1 MSLRV
6 KLYSAIGLLLAVG
19 LAMFVATVIITSA
32 QENDGLVINLAGRQ
46 RMLSQKMAKE
56 ALLYLE
62 ERRAGRDGAEIGKQV
77 KATARLFRETLT
89 ALADSGPAPVTA
101 DPDGEK
107 RDLPSPSEA
116 VRAQLLKVK
125 ALWEPYSAALDAILE
140 HQTLGGDFNKQNLAV
155 LGNMNQA
162 VTMMQAESESRVS
175 VLLLSQIIGIA
186 IMLLTTLVSFLAIQR
201 KLVRPLHTFSSAM
214 DIICKGDLT
223 QVCVNDQNDEIGLVA
238 RALTSMEDRLKD
250 VVSQAKDSTVT
261 MAERS
266 AGLNDMAA
274 TLAQNATRQAGSVS
288 EIASLME
295 GMRTNIATTA
305 SNSMETHHL
314 AMKAATDARQ
324 SGESVGT
331 ALEAITTIAGKI
343 TVIEEI
349 ARQTNLLALNAAIE
363 AARAGEHGKGFA
375 VVASEVRKLAERS
388 GQAAKEIGELS
399 ADTVNISN
407 QAGELLKLLVPDIE
421 KTAAMIEEINASS
434 SEQHRDTEMVGKAV
448 RDLDSGIQD
457 TARMARE
464 LSDTTEDLSGEAAGL
479 RQELLFFRTEGDN
492 ECQAPRRVFR
502 PRREPLPPAE
512 PSHGPAREIPRA
524 VKAPAPK
531 PAVAAAP
538 KPAVAA
544 APKPARPLR
553 GATVELDATPPLIVW
568 DDSIATGIE
577 LIDEQHQEL
586 IGLINRLNSAMQQG
600 KGKAVLGEILDELG
614 HYAVFH
620 FGQEEILFDKYGYP
634 ETDQHKAAHQKLL
647 SDTTTFIEQFKAGQ
661 TGMSRDLFF
670 FLKDWL
676 TNHIKGVDHRYIPFL
691 KEALENDK

>member
-19 LAMFVATVIITSA
+19 LAMFVATVVITSA
-32 QENDGLVINLAGRQ
+32 QNHDGLVINLAGRQ

-77 KATARLFRETLT
+77 KATSRLFRETLA

-116 VRAQLLKVK
+116 VRTQLLKVQ
-125 ALWEPYSAALDAILE
+125 ALWEPYSAAIDAILE
-140 HQTLGGDFNKQNLAV
+140 HQTLGGDFNKQSLAV
-155 LGNMNQA
+155 LVNMNQA
-162 VTMMQAESESRVS
+162 VTMMQAESESRVN
-175 VLLLSQIIGIA
+175 VLLLSQVIGIA
-186 IMLLTTLVSFLAIQR
+186 IMLLTTLISFLAIQR

-238 RALTSMEDRLKD
+238 RALTSMEERLKD

-399 ADTVNISN
+399 ADTVDISN
-407 QAGELLKLLVPDIE
+407 QAGDLLKLLVPDIE

-457 TARMARE
+457 TARMARQ
-464 LSDTTEDLSGEAAGL
+464 LSETTEELSGEASGL
-479 RQELLFFRTEGDN
+479 RQELLFFRTEGDK
-492 ECQAPRRVFR
+492 ECPAPPRVFK

-512 PSHGPAREIPRA
+512 PAYRPAGEAPRA
-524 VKAPAPK
+524 VKGPAPK
-531 PAVAAAP
+531 PAVAAAL
-538 KPAVAA
+538 
-544 APKPARPLR
+544 KPARPLR
-553 GATVELDATPPLIVW
+553 GAPVELDETPPLIVW

-620 FGQEEILFDKYGYP
+620 FEQEETLFDKYGYP
-634 ETDQHKAAHQKLL
+634 ETDQHKAVHRKLL
-647 SDTTTFIEQFKAGQ
+647 SDTTAFIEQFKAGQ

-676 TNHIKGVDHRYIPFL
+676 TNHIKGVDHRYVPFL
-691 KEALENDK
+691 KEAMENDT

>member
-19 LAMFVATVIITSA
+19 LAMFAATVIITSA

-77 KATARLFRETLT
+77 KTTSRLFQETLT

-107 RDLPSPSEA
+107 RNLPSPSGA
-116 VRAQLLKVK
+116 VRNQLLKVQQ
-125 ALWEPYSAALDAILE
+125 LWKTYGAALDDILKR
-140 HQTLGGDFNKQNLAV
+140 QTLGSDFNKQNLAV
-155 LGNMNQA
+155 LVNMNQA
-162 VTMMQAESESRVS
+162 VTMMQTESENRVD

-186 IMLLTTLVSFLAIQR
+186 IMLLTTLISFLAIQR

-223 QVCVNDQNDEIGLVA
+223 QVCVNDQNDEIGMVA
-238 RALTSMEDRLKD
+238 RALTSMENRLKD

-261 MAERS
+261 IAERS

-295 GMRTNIATTA
+295 GMRTTIATTA
-305 SNSMETHHL
+305 DNSRETHTL
-314 AMKAATDARQ
+314 ATKAAEDARR
-324 SGESVGT
+324 SGVSVGT

-388 GQAAKEIGELS
+388 GEAAKEIGELS
-399 ADTVNISN
+399 TDTVDISN

-434 SEQHRDTEMVGKAV
+434 SEQRRDTEMVGKAV
-448 RDLDSGIQD
+448 RDLDSGIQH

-464 LSDTTEDLSGEAAGL
+464 LSDTTEELSGEASGL

-492 ECQAPRRVFR
+492 ECTTPARVLKPRA
-502 PRREPLPPAE
+502 EPLPPAGSVRRRAAGAPE
-512 PSHGPAREIPRA
+512 RAKASAPRA
-524 VKAPAPK
+524 
-531 PAVAAAP
+531 AVE
-538 KPAVAA
+538 AV
-544 APKPARPLR
+544 PEPTRPQR
-553 GATVELDATPPLIVW
+553 GAPVELEELPPLIVW
-568 DDSIATGIE
+568 DDSIATGIAGIDDQHKE
-577 LIDEQHQEL
+577 LV
-586 IGLINRLNSAMQQG
+586 GLINRLNSAMQQG
-600 KGKAVLGEILDELG
+600 KGKTVLGEILDELG
-614 HYAVFH
+614 RYATYH
-620 FGQEEILFDKYGYP
+620 FGQEEALFDKYGYP
-634 ETDQHKAAHQKLL
+634 ETEEHKDVHRKLL
-647 SDTTTFIEQFKAGQ
+647 EQATEFIEQFKSGQ

-676 TNHIKGVDHRYIPFL
+676 TNHIKGVDHRYVPFL

>member
-19 LAMFVATVIITSA
+19 LSMFLATVVITSA

-62 ERRAGRDGAEIGKQV
+62 ERRAGRDGGGIGKQV
-77 KATARLFRETLT
+77 EATSRLFRETLA
-89 ALADSGPAPVTA
+89 ALTDSGPAPVTT

-107 RDLPSPSEA
+107 RDLPAPSGP
-116 VRAQLLKVK
+116 VREQLLKVQG
-125 ALWEPYSAALDAILE
+125 LWEAYSAAIGNILE
-140 HQTLGGDFNKQNLAV
+140 RQALDSDFNKRSLAV
-155 LGNMNQA
+155 LVNMNKA

-175 VLLLSQIIGIA
+175 VLLLSQVIGIG

-214 DIICKGDLT
+214 DTICKGDLT
-223 QVCVNDQNDEIGLVA
+223 RVCVNDQNDEIGLVA
-238 RALTSMEDRLKD
+238 RALTSMENRLKD
-250 VVSQAKDSTVT
+250 VVSQAKGSTVT

-266 AGLNDMAA
+266 AGLNDMAG
-274 TLAQNATRQAGSVS
+274 TLARNATSQAGSVG

-295 GMRTNIATTA
+295 GMRSNIAVTA
-305 SNSMETHHL
+305 DNSKETHKL

-331 ALEAITTIAGKI
+331 ALEAVTTIAGKI

-388 GQAAKEIGELS
+388 GEAAKEIGELS
-399 ADTVNISN
+399 ADTVDISN
-407 QAGELLKLLVPDIE
+407 RAGDLLKLLVPDIE

-434 SEQHRDTEMVGKAV
+434 SEQHHDTERVGKAV
-448 RDLDSGIQD
+448 RDLNAGIQD

-464 LSDTTEDLSGEAAGL
+464 LSDTTEELSGEASGL
-479 RQELLFFRTEGDN
+479 RRELLFFRTEGDKG
-492 ECQAPRRVFR
+492 CAAPPRLATG
-502 PRREPLPPAE
+502 RREYLPPA
-512 PSHGPAREIPRA
+512 GPAAEPT
-524 VKAPAPK
+524 VE
-531 PAVAAAP
+531 AAP
-538 KPAVAA
+538 KPVAPPVRTPPVPA
-544 APKPARPLR
+544 APEPANPLR
-553 GATVELDATPPLIVW
+553 GSPVKPGETKPLIVW
-568 DDSIATGIE
+568 DETIATGIGI
-577 LIDEQHQEL
+577 IDEQHKEL
-586 IGLINRLNSAMQQG
+586 VGLINRLNGAMQQG
-600 KGKAVLGEILDELG
+600 TGKAVVGEILDELG
-614 HYAVFH
+614 RYATFH
-620 FGQEEILFDKYGYP
+620 FSQEESLFDKYGYP
-634 ETDQHKAAHQKLL
+634 EAEEHKAVHRKLL
-647 SDTTTFIEQFKAGQ
+647 GEATEFIERFQSGQ
-661 TGMSRDLFF
+661 TAMSRDLFF

-676 TNHIKGVDHRYIPFL
+676 TNHIKGVDHRYVPFL
-691 KEALENDK
+691 EEALKNDS

>member
-19 LAMFVATVIITSA
+19 LAMFVATVVITSA

-62 ERRAGRDGAEIGKQV
+62 ERRAGRDGTAIGKQV
-77 KATARLFRETLT
+77 KGTSRLFRETLA
-89 ALADSGPAPVTA
+89 ALTDSGPAPVTA

-107 RDLPSPSEA
+107 RDLPAPSEA
-116 VRAQLLKVK
+116 VREQLLKVRT
-125 ALWEPYSAALDAILE
+125 LWEPYSDAINAILE
-140 HQTLGGDFNKQNLAV
+140 RQTLGSDFNKQSVAV
-155 LGNMNQA
+155 LVNMNQA
-162 VTMMQAESESRVS
+162 VTMMQAESENRVDF
-175 VLLLSQIIGIA
+175 LLLSQIIGIA
-186 IMLLTTLVSFLAIQR
+186 IMLLTTLISFLAIQR
-201 KLVRPLHTFSSAM
+201 KLVRPLHSFSSAM

-295 GMRTNIATTA
+295 GMRSNIATTA

-314 AMKAATDARQ
+314 AVKAATDARR

-343 TVIEEI
+343 TIIEEI

-399 ADTVNISN
+399 ADTVDISN
-407 QAGELLKLLVPDIE
+407 QAGDLLKLLVPDIE

-448 RDLDSGIQD
+448 RDLDAGIQD

-464 LSDTTEDLSGEAAGL
+464 LSDTTEDLSGEASGL

-492 ECQAPRRVFR
+492 ECSAPPRVFKSR
-502 PRREPLPPAE
+502 AKSLPPA
-512 PSHGPAREIPRA
+512 GPAPKPVRETPVPVQVRA
-524 VKAPAPK
+524 PKPVPK

-538 KPAVAA
+538 EPD
-544 APKPARPLR
+544 RPLY
-553 GATVELDATPPLIVW
+553 GSPEKIEETPPLIVW

-600 KGKAVLGEILDELG
+600 RGKAVLGEILDELG

-620 FGQEEILFDKYGYP
+620 FGQEETLFDQYGYP
-634 ETDQHKAAHQKLL
+634 EADQHKAAHQKLL
-647 SDTTTFIEQFKAGQ
+647 SDTTAFIEQFKTGQ
-661 TGMSRDLFF
+661 IGMSRDLFF

-676 TNHIKGVDHRYIPFL
+676 TKHIKGVDHRYVPFL
-691 KEALENDK
+691 KEAMENDK